1 MPLDRFD
8 RHRRV
13 VGRISSATARI
24 PSAHGHAEGV
34 PVAEVHHEE
43 WDHLLRTP
51 SRAAMRRSISRLLA
65 CPACHG
71 TLRWKISR
79 RTGSELKEGG
89 ATCRA
94 CGATYPL
101 HRGIAAFFTD
111 RERPEDLWESSNSQI
126 EELARTEP
134 EKVRLLLESPMG
146 TMNPTDLFYRGLIL
160 DGRGQY
166 PEAKV
171 ARDRALAG
179 SYSAEQ
185 RACVESQIGF
195 VRRAIAGRAGVVVDL
210 ASGMGALLEA
220 LLPDAT
226 QHLVATDLSPRVLVR
241 DQAILG
247 PLARGGGLSYLAFD
261 ARRTPFAD
269 RSVPTMVSYL
279 GLANVRD
286 PGGLIQELRRVVSG
300 TLFAISL
307 FYPKEPGPNADTI
320 RQLHLEAMMY
330 RESALRR
337 FRHAGFKV
345 TVENAQ
351 IVRAQPTP
359 KGRILEGA
367 TTDSLPVVDTPVEWG
382 TLVAT

>member
-1 MPLDRFD
+1 MVEDPYK
-8 RHRRV
+8 
-13 VGRISSATARI
+13 
-24 PSAHGHAEGV
+24 
-34 PVAEVHHEE
+34 E
-43 WDHLLRTP
+43 WDHLLRA
-51 SRAAMRRSISRLLA
+51 RGRVAMQRSVSRLLV

-79 RTGSELKEGG
+79 RTGSELKEGV

-94 CGATYPL
+94 CGAAYPL

-111 RERPEDLWESSNSQI
+111 RHRPEDLWERSNSQI
-126 EELARTEP
+126 EALARTEP

-146 TMNPTDLFYRGLIL
+146 TMNPTDLFFRGLIL

-166 PEAKV
+166 QEAKV

-185 RACVESQIGF
+185 RACVESQMGF
-195 VRRAIAGRAGVVVDL
+195 VRRAIAGRAGAVVDL

-220 LLPDAT
+220 LLPEAT
-226 QHLVATDLSPRVLVR
+226 QHLVATDVSPRVLVR
-241 DQAILG
+241 DQAVLG
-247 PLARGGGLSYLAFD
+247 PLARRGGLSYLAFD

-269 RSVPTMVSYL
+269 RSVSTMVSYL

-286 PGGLIQELRRVVSG
+286 PGGLIKELRRVVSG
-300 TLFAISL
+300 KLLAISL

-320 RQLHLEAMMY
+320 RELNLEAMMY
-330 RESALRR
+330 RGSALRR
-337 FRHAGFKV
+337 FRNAGFRV

-359 KGRILEGA
+359 KGQILEGA
-367 TTDSLPVVDTPVEWG
+367 STDSLPVVDSPVEWS